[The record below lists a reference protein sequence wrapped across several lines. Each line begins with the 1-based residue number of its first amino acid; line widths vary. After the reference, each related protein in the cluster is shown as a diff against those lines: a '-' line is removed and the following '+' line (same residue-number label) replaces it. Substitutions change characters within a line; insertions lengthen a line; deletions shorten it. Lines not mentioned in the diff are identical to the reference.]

1 MIIRNIHEGIA
12 QQKVSLLNH
21 HGFIGEQPMAARA
34 EQETVVQAFLNFHR

>member
-21 HGFIGEQPMAARA
+21 HGFIGEQPTAASAKKRKY
-34 EQETVVQAFLNFHR
+34 QNFI